1 MAISAQELSQIQA
14 DLVAQVCDKTCVVQR
29 ATSSASDG
37 MGSAIP
43 TFTTV
48 VTTVAGVTM
57 PTANDLTNFAYEIED
72 KATFKVH
79 LPYGTNVQALDHL
92 LIEGQTLEV
101 HILLDPH
108 SVPGLLPVLAIEL
121 K

>member
-1 MAISAQELSQIQA
+1 MAISAAELALIQS
-14 DLVAQVCDKTCVVQR
+14 DLVAAVCDKPCVISR
-29 ATSSASDG
+29 ATTKTPDG
-37 MGSAIP
+37 AGSYTP
-43 TFTTV
+43 TFTTIT
-48 VTTVAGVTM
+48 TTVAGVTM

-108 SVPGLLPVLAIEL
+108 SVPGLLPILAVEL